1 MIEYSPFLKF
11 KSGEL
16 NALSKLLPDDRKN
29 IVPLLELP
37 RDNLYTENKLITK
50 IDKSVNKMKKDLG
63 ADFSFYIDNYEV
75 SDDIEIDGNDN
86 YLYLIE
92 VFKGFDI
99 VPVIGFD
106 RTKTHNSI
114 GINYANKNSKKIAL
128 RVTFDYFDSF
138 LAYKKDLES
147 FLNNIKSD
155 VLCIIILDCNYIDD
169 SNVEIFGKNILKV
182 LENIIGMERFN
193 KIVLSGSSIPESIG
207 TKVKT
212 NTNVFI
218 NRNEVTL
225 FKKIASIY
233 PRASLVFGDYTVISP
248 GYSELDIE
256 PKLMLNVM
264 TSKIIY
270 SLLDSHY
277 ISRGRVIKKYGY
289 NQYFSQAKDIIK
301 KPFFRGRDYSWGDK
315 YLFEKATH
323 GGTNITQSTI
333 IGPEVNAHIRFMIDE
348 ILKHSI

>member
-16 NALSKLLPDDRKN
+16 NALSKLFPDDRKN

-37 RDNLYTENKLITK
+37 RDDSYTEDRLITK
-50 IDKSVNKMKKDLG
+50 IDKSVKKMKKDITSV
-63 ADFSFYIDNYEV
+63 FSFYIDNYEV
-75 SDDIEIDGNDN
+75 PDVINIHGDDN

-92 VFKGFDI
+92 AFKNFDI
-99 VPVIGFD
+99 IPIIGFD
-106 RTKTHNSI
+106 RTETHNSI
-114 GINYANKNSKKIAL
+114 GINYANRNSKKIAL

-147 FLNNIKSD
+147 FLNDIKSD
-155 VLCIIILDCNYIDD
+155 VSCIIILDCNYIDD
-169 SNVEIFGKNILKV
+169 SNVEIFGKNILKA
-182 LENIIGMERFN
+182 LENIIGLERFN
-193 KIVLSGSSIPESIG
+193 KIVLSGSSIPESIK

-212 NTNVFI
+212 NTNAFI

-233 PRASLVFGDYTVISP
+233 LKTPLVFGDYTVISP
-248 GYSELDIE
+248 GYSELNIE
-256 PKLMLNVM
+256 PELMLNVM

-277 ISRGRVIKKYGY
+277 ITRGRVIKTYGY

-301 KPFFRGRDYSWGDK
+301 KPFFRGIDYSWGDR
-315 YLFEKATH
+315 YLFEKATY

-333 IGPEVNAHIRFMIDE
+333 IGPEVNAHIKLMINE
-348 ILKHSI
+348 ILSGSL